1 MKRSEIISM
10 AVMILLPVTALGLLY
25 YCLETYTKT
34 VHNDSGFFVGAY
46 ALICIA
52 VNIILWAKNRK
63 KGREYTVIAAVSLVL
78 LIGVLIIAEKIP
90 FCVECDQVTKEDLGF
105 LTHWIPPLEK

>member
-34 VHNDSGFFVGAY
+34 VHNESGLLVGAY
-46 ALICIA
+46 ALICVA
-52 VNIILWAKNRK
+52 ANIVLWVKNRK
-63 KGREYTVIAAVSLVL
+63 RGKRYTVIAALSLAVL
-78 LIGVLIIAEKIP
+78 IFVLIIAEKIP